1 MTRTRN
7 SIGGAGLALALLLL
21 LNAATTPNFL
31 SLASLL
37 LNLTQVAPTVI
48 VASGM
53 AWVVASRGIDL
64 SVGSVMAIAGA
75 LAPLVMGW
83 AADAGEL
90 GYGIS
95 LAAALLLPLL
105 VAALCGAFNGL
116 LVARA
121 GIQPIVATLILFIAG
136 RGLAQI
142 LTDGQL
148 QVIDDP
154 VLRSLGQGRLLGIP
168 VQVLL
173 MAAVV
178 AGFAGLMRAT
188 VFGRQLVA
196 VGGNDAAARLSGVP
210 VARVK
215 TLAYVLCAAASGL
228 AGLIAVGV
236 NASSD
241 ASQVGLNMELD
252 AIAAVA
258 VGGSALAGG
267 RVSLVGTLIGA
278 LIMQLLRNMLLA
290 WGVPEPLALIVK
302 AVIIVAAVW
311 LQMRSARPAAA
322 PAAPTAP
329 LRRSSAAFGRNGV
342 LLALLALGVMGALRY
357 DGFIG
362 SYNLLSLL
370 RYNALFAL
378 IALGL
383 ALVIFSG
390 GIDLSVGSMAALAS
404 VLAALLSRHGAAVA
418 ILVPLLCCGLL
429 GAVNGWVITRLRIAP
444 FVATLAM
451 LLAARGLALLAA
463 GGASVPAD
471 AGNGFTEIGQGDWLG
486 LPIPGLILAGVFAA
500 VWLLV
505 ERTAFGRHLLAVGGN
520 ADAARLLGVRVERT
534 QMSVYILSALL
545 AGLAGVILAGQF
557 GTGQPNEGLGWELSA
572 IASVVVGGSLLSGG
586 VGSVGG
592 ALAGAMLLG
601 VIFNQLNFENGLG
614 VISLSAY
621 WQSVIRG
628 LFLLLV
634 VLLQGRR

>member
-278 LIMQLLRNMLLA
+278 LIMQLLRRISRRRRV
-290 WGVPEPLALIVK
+290 WRQSQVRRDEPRPRFGRGRFGVYGARLGRSERTIARPLALMPLRSSRGLRSNDPGSPPLVK
-302 AVIIVAAVW
+302 S
-311 LQMRSARPAAA
+311 RSA
-322 PAAPTAP
+322 
-329 LRRSSAAFGRNGV
+329 
-342 LLALLALGVMGALRY
+342 
-357 DGFIG
+357 
-362 SYNLLSLL
+362 
-370 RYNALFAL
+370 
-378 IALGL
+378 
-383 ALVIFSG
+383 
-390 GIDLSVGSMAALAS
+390 
-404 VLAALLSRHGAAVA
+404 
-418 ILVPLLCCGLL
+418 
-429 GAVNGWVITRLRIAP
+429 W
-444 FVATLAM
+444 
-451 LLAARGLALLAA
+451 
-463 GGASVPAD
+463 
-471 AGNGFTEIGQGDWLG
+471 
-486 LPIPGLILAGVFAA
+486 
-500 VWLLV
+500 
-505 ERTAFGRHLLAVGGN
+505 
-520 ADAARLLGVRVERT
+520 
-534 QMSVYILSALL
+534 
-545 AGLAGVILAGQF
+545 
-557 GTGQPNEGLGWELSA
+557 
-572 IASVVVGGSLLSGG
+572 
-586 VGSVGG
+586 
-592 ALAGAMLLG
+592 
-601 VIFNQLNFENGLG
+601 
-614 VISLSAY
+614 
-621 WQSVIRG
+621 
-628 LFLLLV
+628 
-634 VLLQGRR
+634 